1 MAEPA
6 ATENA
11 AWVDIE
17 LPLAPQR
24 ALDCVRDVERF
35 LRLNPHLEITRFE
48 RAADGR
54 YRLEG
59 LNEMNGLAVS
69 CGLTFREEGADGF
82 RLDYDSGLKLAT
94 QVTAAACASG
104 ALLTLRESYR
114 QPENEADLA
123 QVDSSLTPW
132 GVAIRR
138 HILGLSRWGRIP
150 LYRWWHERV
159 WLGMRPRERRVTR
172 LVAWVTLLEFVVFLF
187 VLAILVIESGSV

>member
-6 ATENA
+6 ATDNA
-11 AWVDIE
+11 AWVSIE
-17 LPLAPQR
+17 LPLAPAQ
-24 ALDCVRDVERF
+24 ALDYARDVERF
-35 LRLNPHLEITRFE
+35 LRLNPHLEISRFE
-48 RAADGR
+48 READGR

-69 CGLTFREEGADGF
+69 CRLTFQEEGADGF

-94 QVTAAACASG
+94 AVTAAAHADG
-104 ALLTLRESYR
+104 ALLTIRETYR
-114 QPENEADLA
+114 QPADDADLA

-150 LYRWWHERV
+150 AYRWLRERL
-159 WLGMRPRERRVTR
+159 WLGMRPRERRIVR
-172 LVAWVTLLEFVVFLF
+172 LIAWVTLLEFVVFLF
-187 VLAILVIESGSV
+187 VLAILVIESGSG

>member
-17 LPLAPQR
+17 LPLAPQQ
-24 ALDCVRDVERF
+24 ALGYTRNVERL

-82 RLDYDSGLKLAT
+82 RLDYDGGLKLAT
-94 QVTAAACASG
+94 QVTAAAHAGG

-114 QPENEADLA
+114 QPQSEADLA
-123 QVDSSLTPW
+123 QVDRSLTPW
-132 GVAIRR
+132 GMSIRR
-138 HILGLSRWGRIP
+138 HLLGLARWRWLPG
-150 LYRWWHERV
+150 YRWWRERI
-159 WLGMRPRERRVTR
+159 WLNMKPRERRVSR
-172 LVAWVTLLEFVVFLF
+172 LIVWATLVEFVLF
-187 VLAILVIESGSV
+187 VAAIWAFLY

>member
-6 ATENA
+6 ASDNA

-17 LPLAPQR
+17 LPLAPEQ
-24 ALDCVRDVERF
+24 ALDCVRNIERF

-69 CGLTFREEGADGF
+69 CGLTLQDDGANGF

-94 QVTAAACASG
+94 TVTAAAHAAG
-104 ALLTLRESYR
+104 TLLTIREAYR
-114 QPENEADLA
+114 QPENDADLA
-123 QVDSSLTPW
+123 QVDRSLTPW

-138 HILGLSRWGRIP
+138 HLLGLSRWGRLP
-150 LYRWWHERV
+150 GYRRWRERV
-159 WLGMRPRERRVTR
+159 WLGMRPRERRIVR
-172 LVAWVTLLEFVVFLF
+172 LIAWVTALEFVVFLF
-187 VLAILVIESGSV
+187 VLSILVIESARG